1 MILTTH
7 AITGATLA
15 TLTPH
20 NPALAFIIGFGSH
33 FMLDAI
39 PHFDY
44 SLKSINRDI
53 NNPFNKSFT
62 FNKNSYKDLLKVS
75 IDGIIGLSFTF
86 IIFKSLHQ
94 PSLFYTIFIGGIA
107 AMLPD
112 FLQFVYCK
120 WKHEPLIT
128 LQRFH
133 SFMHSDKDMRK
144 KPFLGILTQVIVII
158 FFVLMLR

>member
-20 NPALAFIIGFGSH
+20 NPVLAFVIGFGSH
-33 FMLDAI
+33 FLLDAI

-44 SLKSINRDI
+44 PLKSIQRDKE
-53 NNPFNKSFT
+53 NPFNKSIV
-62 FNKNSYKDLLKVS
+62 FNKDSYKDLLKVC
-75 IDGIIGLSFTF
+75 IDGLAGLLFTY
-86 IIFKSLHQ
+86 IIFKTLNQ

-133 SFMHSDKDMRK
+133 AFMHSDKDMRK
-144 KPFLGILTQVIVII
+144 KPFLGILTQVLVII
-158 FFVLMLR
+158 FFILMLK